1 MLRMPVITGVGA
13 VAAAAF
19 ATVMMLA
26 PNPAQAQAKV
36 DGPKVAWQL
45 SVWGNPRAFTK
56 GLEYVAKEVE
66 TRTGGNFTIRI
77 GYGGTLSPEREN
89 LDGIKIGAFEM
100 AAVCTSYH
108 PGKNPASL
116 VVDLPFLPLSNPD
129 IAVAVYEALYKHPA
143 IEAEFKQWDAKILMA
158 GILPQYEFMGV
169 GDPPMTVDAWR
180 GRRVRA
186 LGGLGDAMRAIG
198 ANTATP
204 PASEVYTALDR
215 KTVDAASFPFSY
227 AHAAYKL
234 HEISTWWTTNMSP
247 GTINCPTV
255 VSITAWNKLPPQ
267 YQKLLT
273 EARLGAYE
281 ELKKAYVEADEKN
294 IPEFKAR
301 GLKPITYSAEELQ
314 KFRDLAG
321 KPVWDKWIAD
331 NKDKVPQAEELLKLI
346 MDTAKKAGAS

>member
-1 MLRMPVITGVGA
+1 MLRMQAMARLGA
-13 VAAAAF
+13 FCFTAAAIVAL
-19 ATVMMLA
+19 TA
-26 PNPAQAQAKV
+26 PTPAAAQAVV
-36 DGPKVAWQL
+36 DGPKVSWQL

-56 GLEYVAKEVE
+56 GLEYVAQDVE
-66 TRTGGNFTIRI
+66 KKTGGKFTIKI
-77 GYGGTLSPEREN
+77 GYGGTLSPEKEN
-89 LDGIKIGAFEM
+89 LDALKVGAFEM
-100 AAVCTSYH
+100 SAICTSYH

-116 VVDLPFLPLSNPD
+116 ALDLPFLPLSNPD
-129 IAVAVYEALYKHPA
+129 IAVAVYEEFYKHPA
-143 IEAEFKQWDAKILMA
+143 VVKEMKQWDAMILMA

-169 GDPPMTVDAWR
+169 GDPPMTVEAWK

-198 ANTATP
+198 ANTASP

-227 AHAAYKL
+227 AHASYKL
-234 HEISTWWTTNMSP
+234 HEISKWWTTNMSP

-273 EARLGAYE
+273 EARHGAYE
-281 ELKKAYVEADEKN
+281 ALKKAYKEADDKN

-301 GLKPITYSAEELQ
+301 GLTPITYPPAELQ

-321 KPVWDKWIAD
+321 KPVWDKWVEE
-331 NKDKVPQAEELLKLI
+331 NKDKVPARELIDLI
-346 MDTAKKAGAS
+346 LATAKKAGAT